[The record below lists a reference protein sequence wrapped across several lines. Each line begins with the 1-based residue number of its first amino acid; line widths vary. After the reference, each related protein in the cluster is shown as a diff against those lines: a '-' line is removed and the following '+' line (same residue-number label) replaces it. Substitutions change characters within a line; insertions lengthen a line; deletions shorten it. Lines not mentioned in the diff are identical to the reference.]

1 MQTCLEKRGMEER
14 HSEILRNDYNINDQ
28 YSASH
33 KDAISDGDPQGK
45 GTNHPGMHHWLP
57 DCTKPPNM
65 FDYSNFDTKN
75 GGGLYDIEGRN
86 GIGGRKRQM
95 AYSMYNEENA
105 YGENLVD
112 TSKNVKD
119 GQYVFVLPTD

>member
-1 MQTCLEKRGMEER
+1 
-14 HSEILRNDYNINDQ
+14 
-28 YSASH
+28 
-33 KDAISDGDPQGK
+33 
-45 GTNHPGMHHWLP
+45 
-57 DCTKPPNM
+57 M